1 VCKYKITKKHLY
13 EKHLLSKNH
22 LKRGEAL
29 ALPHPVNPEIAEKE
43 VVITSKAGASLST
56 SANEVAGPNKVAS
69 KAGTSTNVASASVAG
84 PNKVAANVAGT
95 NVAANVVGT
104 GTRAQNRPALKPP
117 PSFPKPLNK
126 ALYEKAT
133 ADFNKYV
140 RDNNK
145 ENNETFEPL
154 KDNETTTTTTI
165 TDESGNTI
173 IEKTTYST
181 TNTVTDYD
189 VHIDKADFIKMMATS
204 INELKETGDKKTFV
218 SNFFDYMFRHIT
230 EIRHSSVTNPPRNIM
245 YDDDDDDA

>member
-1 VCKYKITKKHLY
+1 MEALFTCDVCKYKITKKHLY

-22 LKRGEAL
+22 LKKRG
-29 ALPHPVNPEIAEKE
+29 HPVNPERVKSTTNVESKVGESISTSAKE
-43 VVITSKAGASLST
+43 VVGSNKST
-56 SANEVAGPNKVAS
+56 SA
-69 KAGTSTNVASASVAG
+69 
-84 PNKVAANVAGT
+84 AGT
-95 NVAANVVGT
+95 NVVAPNASAAGT
-104 GTRAQNRPALKPP
+104 SIAGTRAQNRPALEPP

-126 ALYEKAT
+126 ALYERAT
-133 ADFNKYV
+133 SDFNKYV
-140 RDNNK
+140 KDNNK

-189 VHIDKADFIKMMATS
+189 VHIDKADFIMMMTKS
-204 INELKETGDKKTFV
+204 LTTLKETGDKETFV

-245 YDDDDDDA
+245 YDDDDA

>member
-1 VCKYKITKKHLY
+1 METLFTCDVCKYKITKKHLY

-22 LKRGEAL
+22 LTNMKKRG
-29 ALPHPVNPEIAEKE
+29 HPVNPESTGTG
-43 VVITSKAGASLST
+43 TSVRGEALQAPKVQIPPPKST
-56 SANEVAGPNKVAS
+56 SVV
-69 KAGTSTNVASASVAG
+69 GTTSVAG
-84 PNKVAANVAGT
+84 TGT
-95 NVAANVVGT
+95 TNVVGT

-126 ALYEKAT
+126 VLYEKAT

>member
-1 VCKYKITKKHLY
+1 METLFTCDVCKYKITKKHLY

-22 LKRGEAL
+22 LTNMKKPKKRRETRGEAL
-29 ALPHPVNPEIAEKE
+29 QAKQTEALQAKQSEALALPALLPHPVNPESISAA
-43 VVITSKAGASLST
+43 VTGTT
-56 SANEVAGPNKVAS
+56 SA
-69 KAGTSTNVASASVAG
+69 
-84 PNKVAANVAGT
+84 AGT

-245 YDDDDDDA
+245 YDDNDDDA